1 VPPAGAAW
9 EGPLSG
15 AGERGG
21 TGRWTGS
28 SIGSGSWGVG
38 EIGVRTKKGKVE
50 DEKHR
55 QWAPHVSWS
64 REKGKF
70 VKCVVDPT
78 CQASRL

>member
-9 EGPLSG
+9 EGPPSG
-15 AGERGG
+15 AGGRGG

-28 SIGSGSWGVG
+28 NIGSGSWGVG
-38 EIGVRTKKGKVE
+38 EREVRTKKGKVE
-50 DEKHR
+50 DEKLR

-70 VKCVVDPT
+70 VKCA